1 MVRRQTGY
9 RGIIV
14 IKRLILGTAI
24 FSMATLAN
32 AQGADATAVT
42 TKEVAA
48 TEDININADKSD
60 VASAKTNC
68 VTETGSR
75 IRHKDKKGCNG
86 LPGRSYDKE
95 DIDRTGAN
103 SIGEALQM
111 LDPSIQIRR

>member
-1 MVRRQTGY
+1 M
-9 RGIIV
+9 
-14 IKRLILGTAI
+14 IKTLILGAAI

-32 AQGADATAVT
+32 AQSVDATVTT

-48 TEDININADKSD
+48 TEDINISADKSD
-60 VASAKTNC
+60 VAVSKTNC

-75 IRHKDKKGCNG
+75 IKHKDKKGCNG

-103 SIGEALQM
+103 NIGEALQL
-111 LDPSIQIRR
+111 LDPSIQLHR